1 MVVNGP
7 ADVPATDPWAPTGVG
22 TSSTGGDRIAALDGL
37 RAVALLIIMG
47 FHFGVGW
54 LRGGFFSLDIFY
66 VLSGYL
72 ITGLLLG
79 EYRRR
84 RGIVL
89 TAFWLRRARRLLP
102 ALLVVVVAVTLY
114 VRFVAPPGL
123 YPGFRMSAL
132 SALFYFSNWWQI
144 ATSSNYFV
152 ANGAVSPLTHT
163 WSLAVEEQFY
173 LLWPLVVLAVLHWS
187 RTFARGVRNL
197 LVLAAAGTLSSAVAM
212 AVLYGPT
219 ANLTRLY
226 FGTDTH
232 AQSILLGAVVACA
245 LTLVQ
250 MRRGGTGMAPA
261 AGGGGR
267 LLLTA
272 IGVAG
277 FAGTV
282 ALSSTLQGTSAFDY
296 RGGFLLSASAAAA
309 VILAAVCVPGGPIAR
324 LLSLRPL
331 VWIGTVSYGAYLW
344 HFPVY
349 LALDTPRTGLAGT
362 PLLAVRF
369 GATLALAAA
378 SYRLVERPVMHG
390 SFWRRLRSVTPA
402 VAAVAATVAVVV
414 VGSVVPVAAAPV
426 ATSTLTSAEHVAL
439 ARVGAFSTRPV
450 RFMLVGDSMAV
461 TLAIGLEVDSV
472 HHYGVQF
479 INEETLGCDLDDLP
493 VIIAGRVD
501 EPVSNCTH
509 WRPLWAADV
518 ARTHPNVVG
527 MLVGRWDLCDHI
539 SDGHIVHV
547 GQPAWDAHLADE
559 INQAVDVFSA
569 HGARV
574 VLFTM
579 PDIDA
584 ADEAPGSAAYPENSQ
599 IRVDEFNAIVRGVAA
614 HRRSTVTLIDLNRKL
629 DPHGSFQLA
638 IDDVTVRW
646 ADGVHISRAGGVWLQ
661 PFILPTVGAV
671 GLSAPNARRV

>member
-1 MVVNGP
+1 MTVAGP
-7 ADVPATDPWAPTGVG
+7 WTPTGTG
-22 TSSTGGDRIAALDGL
+22 TSATGSDRIAALDGL

-54 LRGGFFSLDIFY
+54 LQGGFFSLDIFY

-84 RGIVL
+84 SGIVL
-89 TAFWLRRARRLLP
+89 SAFWLRRARRLLP
-102 ALLVVVVAVTLY
+102 ALLIVLVVVTAY

-144 ATSSNYFV
+144 ASSSNYFV
-152 ANGAVSPLTHT
+152 AHGPVSPLTHT

-173 LLWPLVVLAVLHWS
+173 LVWPLVVLAVLHGS

-197 LVLAAAGTLSSAVAM
+197 LGLAAIGTVASAVAM

-250 MRRGGTGMAPA
+250 MRRGDTGMAPTA
-261 AGGGGR
+261 AGATARR
-267 LLLTA
+267 LLTVFGL
-272 IGVAG
+272 VG
-277 FAGTV
+277 FAGTL
-282 ALSSTLQGTSAFDY
+282 ALTSTLTGTSPLAY
-296 RGGFLLSASAAAA
+296 QGGFLLSASAAAA
-309 VILAAVCVPGGPIAR
+309 IILGAVCVPGGPIAR
-324 LLSLRPL
+324 FLSVRPL

-349 LALDTPRTGLAGT
+349 VALDTPHTGLDGT
-362 PLLAVRF
+362 ALLGARF
-369 GATLALAAA
+369 GATFALAAA
-378 SYRLVERPVMHG
+378 SYYLVERPVMFG
-390 SFWRRLRSVTPA
+390 AFWRRLRALAPA
-402 VAAVAATVAVVV
+402 AAALAATVAVVV

-426 ATSTLTSAEHVAL
+426 ATSTLTSAEHGAL
-439 ARVGAFSTRPV
+439 ARAGAFSTRPV

-472 HHYGVQF
+472 RHYGVRF
-479 INEETLGCDLDDLP
+479 INDETLGCDLDDLP
-493 VIIAGRVD
+493 VIIADQVD
-501 EPVSNCTH
+501 QPVSACTH
-509 WRPLWAADV
+509 WRPLWTAEV

-527 MLVGRWDLCDHI
+527 MLIGRWDLCDHI
-539 SDGHIVHV
+539 SDGQVVHV
-547 GQPAWDAHLADE
+547 GQPAWDAHLYDE
-559 INQAVDVFSA
+559 IDQAVDIFSA
-569 HGARV
+569 HGAKV

-599 IRVDEFNAIVRGVAA
+599 IRVDEFNAIVRRVAA
-614 HRRSTVTLIDLNRKL
+614 HRRSTVTLIDLNHEL

-638 IDDVTVRW
+638 IGDVTVRW
-646 ADGVHISRAGGVWLQ
+646 TDGVHISRAGGVWLQ

-671 GLSAPNARRV
+671 GLAAPNAQRL